1 MSILKSA
8 HGASAWKVGK
18 GRMMGG
24 GGGCVGGCVCGGGGY
39 GTNTR
44 LGDVR
49 CVVVPGADQ
58 VGSSAHGVGPECQ
71 DKGV

>member
-1 MSILKSA
+1 MAILKSA
-8 HGASAWKVGK
+8 HGASAWEVGK

-24 GGGCVGGCVCGGGGY
+24 GGGLCVWGGD

-44 LGDVR
+44 LRDVR
-49 CVVVPGADQ
+49 RVVVPGADWL
-58 VGSSAHGVGPECQ
+58 GSSAHGVGPECQ

>member
-1 MSILKSA
+1 MAILKSA
-8 HGASAWKVGK
+8 HGASAWEVGK

-24 GGGCVGGCVCGGGGY
+24 GGVVVCVGGY

-44 LGDVR
+44 LRDVR
-49 CVVVPGADQ
+49 RVVVPGADQ